1 MKYFE
6 IEYIQ
11 NGEKKKIVIPSYH
24 KIEAVKEFKNL
35 SLGVF
40 VNIEEVSEPFE
51 YRFKDFIQNFSKY
64 LKAKKV
70 SIEPYIA
77 SLRQLAIML
86 DAGLP
91 ITVCL
96 KEVVKST
103 ENKNLKAIY
112 QDILNEV
119 ESGIGIAEAFSHHRY
134 ELGEISYAMVNLGE
148 QTGTLNDSINKLADI
163 LQDIYDNRVRLKKA
177 LRYPIF
183 TIVAMMIAFGFVIV
197 MVVPEFQQVF
207 KEFNS
212 ELPLAT
218 KILLSLEKNIRNY
231 APLILSFTGI
241 TVLISIY
248 LYRKNGTFKYYF
260 DKFILKTFVIGK
272 VIRLAMMGRFIYVLE
287 RLSTSGVPIIEALKT
302 AIGIVE
308 NSYLKERMYIIVRN
322 IEKGKSLTVGFKE
335 TGEFPSMIIQMISA
349 GETSGSLNVMLKKIS
364 NYYSSHYINL
374 VDNVATLIEPI
385 LIFAIAGFVLLLA
398 TGIFLPM
405 WSMADAVSGA
415 S

>member
-6 IEYIQ
+6 IKYIQ
-11 NGEKKKIVIPSYH
+11 NGKKRKIIIPSYH
-24 KIEAVKEFKNL
+24 KIEAIREFRNL

-40 VNIEEVSEPFE
+40 VDIEEVSEPFE
-51 YRFKDFIQNFSKY
+51 YKFREFLQNFSKY
-64 LKAKKV
+64 LRARKV
-70 SIEPYIA
+70 SMEPYIA

-96 KEVVKST
+96 KEVIKST
-103 ENKNLKAIY
+103 ENRNLKEIY

-119 ESGIGIAEAFSHHRY
+119 ESGIGISEAFSHHKY

-177 LRYPIF
+177 LRYPTF
-183 TIVAMMIAFGFVIV
+183 TIVAMMVAFGFVIV

-218 KILLSLEKNIRNY
+218 KILLALERNIKNY
-231 APLILSFTGI
+231 APLIISSIGI
-241 TVLISIY
+241 TILISIY
-248 LYRKNGTFKYYF
+248 LYRKNKIFKYYF
-260 DKFILKTFVIGK
+260 DKLVLKVFVLGK
-272 VIRLAMMGRFIYVLE
+272 VIRLAMIGRFIYVLE
-287 RLSTSGVPIIEALKT
+287 RLSTSGIPIIEALKT
-302 AIGIVE
+302 AIGIIE
-308 NSYLKERMYIIVRN
+308 NSYLREKMYIIVQN
-322 IEKGKSLTVGFKE
+322 IEKGKSLTLGFKE

-349 GETSGSLNVMLKKIS
+349 GETSGSLNVMLNKIS
-364 NYYSSHYINL
+364 RYYSSHYVNL
-374 VDNVATLIEPI
+374 VDNVATLIEPL

-405 WSMADAVSGA
+405 WSMADAVNGS
-415 S
+415 